1 MAGRPEKVLFLIG
14 FTLLCL
20 KTVSLPFQ
28 LLQLVLGKNA
38 YSKISNSITVEWT
51 TVPGATGYLLT
62 AEDGDTIIETT
73 VASSPG
79 TVTGLKA
86 ATLYQITI
94 RSISASGRSQAS
106 SPKQAKTVL
115 AAPVLEVGS
124 PSPDSIFV
132 RWDAVYMAIG
142 FSVSVMR
149 ANGLG
154 RIWKENTTNT
164 SLTFSSLE
172 AGTLYTIKAY
182 AWNANGI
189 PGDDSTC
196 NLRTSPRAPA
206 NIEVF
211 FDSGSLKASVSWTPT
226 EGAFNYTVMA
236 SSDSSQRSCSTA
248 LSSCSISALQCGTEY
263 LISVSAS
270 NDAGSSR
277 SSAGTLKTVACAP
290 GRVTI
295 QEDPPGHLSVAWS
308 NVELGDYYV
317 AFVKSDDG
325 LEVHCNTSLTQCHFL
340 SECGFTYFISVFAYN
355 KAGQSPLGDVF
366 NYTTAPCCPS
376 DISAVLVSSDRME
389 IAWSPVRGAELYE
402 TKATAGFSV
411 VECNDT
417 APACTLSALDCD
429 TKYNITVYSFSE
441 VRGSNLSC
449 SSQYITTAPCSP
461 EIKNI
466 SKDAF
471 STINVHWQSA
481 NEGAT
486 YTVTAQG
493 KKGLF
498 QCSSTGETCMIGGL
512 PCGSVFSVTAVAET
526 QVGKSLPS
534 YSVPLE
540 TVPCCPAGLT
550 VAQVTQSIINVS
562 WTIGTVAQ
570 TYVTVLESHIGLSKC
585 HTHQNHC
592 LLGCIACGINYT
604 VALKAISPTGLTAD
618 CAYQSYSS
626 SACCPLGVKLYRLGP
641 NGIRIHWQA
650 SRGSANY
657 STDLYGSK
665 GIFTCV
671 PRAGLSFCD
680 VTDIPCGDVYTV
692 MVSPVAETGLKLTF
706 CPKKIYSV
714 IYRGKKN
721 DTVSPR
727 ARSSVSSAAEKF
739 KMSCGEDSTE
749 ERSRKSPGRPP
760 VSQLTVRACK
770 HKSSA

>member
-1 MAGRPEKVLFLIG
+1 MAGRPEKRSALMG
-14 FTLLCL
+14 FALLCL
-20 KTVSLPFQ
+20 KM
-28 LLQLVLGKNA
+28 VLSSKTAPEIPTIDQA

-51 TVPGATGYLLT
+51 AVPGATSYLLT
-62 AEDGDTIIETT
+62 AEDGDTVIETV

-86 ATLYQITI
+86 ATLYRVTI
-94 RSISASGRSQAS
+94 RSISASGQSQAS

-115 AAPVLEVGS
+115 AAPILEVGS
-124 PSPDSIFV
+124 PSPDSILV
-132 RWDAVYMAIG
+132 RWGAVYMAIG

-164 SLTFSSLE
+164 SLTFSSLD

-196 NLRTSPRAPA
+196 NQRTSPRAPA
-206 NIEVF
+206 NIQVL
-211 FDSGSLKASVSWTPT
+211 FDSGALKASVSWTPT

-236 SSDSSQRSCSTA
+236 SSESSQRSCSTA
-248 LSSCSISALQCGTEY
+248 LSSCSLSSLQCGTEY

-277 SSAGTLKTVACAP
+277 SSSASTLKTVACAP

-295 QEDPPGHLSVAWS
+295 QEAPPGHLSVAWS

-325 LEVHCNTSLTQCHFL
+325 LEVHCNTSLTRCHFL

-355 KAGQSPLGDVF
+355 TAGQSPLGEVF

-376 DISAVLVSSDRME
+376 DINAVLVSSDRVE

-402 TKATAGFSV
+402 TKAIAGYSV

-441 VRGSNLSC
+441 IRGSNLSC
-449 SSQYITTAPCSP
+449 SSHYVTTAPCSP

-471 STINVHWQSA
+471 STINVHWRST

-498 QCSSTGETCMIGGL
+498 QCSSTGETCVIGGL
-512 PCGSVFSVTAVAET
+512 PCGSVFSVSAVAET
-526 QVGKSLPS
+526 QAGKSLPS

-540 TVPCCPAGLT
+540 T
-550 VAQVTQSIINVS
+550 AQVTQSIINVS
-562 WTIGTVAQ
+562 WTIGTAAQ
-570 TYVTVLESHIGLSKC
+570 TYVTVLESHAGQSKC
-585 HTHQNHC
+585 HTRQNHC

-618 CAYQSYSS
+618 CAYQS
-626 SACCPLGVKLYRLGP
+626 ACCPLGVKLYRLGP
-641 NGIRIHWQA
+641 NGIRIYWQA

-657 STDLYGSK
+657 STDLHGSK

-671 PRAGLSFCD
+671 PSAGLSFCD

-706 CPKKIYSV
+706 CPKKIYS
-714 IYRGKKN
+714 G
-721 DTVSPR
+721 
-727 ARSSVSSAAEKF
+727 
-739 KMSCGEDSTE
+739 
-749 ERSRKSPGRPP
+749 
-760 VSQLTVRACK
+760 
-770 HKSSA
+770 KSSYDL

>member
-1 MAGRPEKVLFLIG
+1 SVPEIP
-14 FTLLCL
+14 TID
-20 KTVSLPFQ
+20 Q
-28 LLQLVLGKNA
+28 A
-38 YSKISNSITVEWT
+38 YSKLSNSITVEWT
-51 TVPGATGYLLT
+51 AVPGATRYLLT
-62 AEDGDTIIETT
+62 AEDGDTVIETM

-86 ATLYQITI
+86 ATLYRITVS
-94 RSISASGRSQAS
+94 SISASGQTQAS

-115 AAPVLEVGS
+115 AAPILEVGS
-124 PSPDSIFV
+124 PSPDSILV

-164 SLTFSSLE
+164 SLTFSSLD

-196 NLRTSPRAPA
+196 NQRT
-206 NIEVF
+206 
-211 FDSGSLKASVSWTPT
+211 
-226 EGAFNYTVMA
+226 M
-236 SSDSSQRSCSTA
+236 
-248 LSSCSISALQCGTEY
+248 
-263 LISVSAS
+263 
-270 NDAGSSR
+270 
-277 SSAGTLKTVACAP
+277 ACAP

-295 QEDPPGHLSVAWS
+295 QEAPPGHLSVAWS

-355 KAGQSPLGDVF
+355 TAGQSPLGDVF

-376 DISAVLVSSDRME
+376 DISAVLVSSDRVE
-389 IAWSPVRGAELYE
+389 IVWSPVRGAELYE
-402 TKATAGFSV
+402 TKAIAGYSV

-441 VRGSNLSC
+441 IRGSNLSC
-449 SSQYITTAPCSP
+449 SSHYVTTAPCSP

-471 STINVHWQSA
+471 STINVHWRST

-512 PCGSVFSVTAVAET
+512 PCGSIFSVSAVAET
-526 QVGKSLPS
+526 QAGKSLPS

-540 TVPCCPAGLT
+540 TVPCCPVGLT
-550 VAQVTQSIINVS
+550 AVQVTQSIINVS

-570 TYVTVLESHIGLSKC
+570 TYVTVLESHVGQSKC

-592 LLGCIACGINYT
+592 LLGCITCGINYT

-641 NGIRIHWQA
+641 NGIRIYWQA

-657 STDLYGSK
+657 STDLHGSK

-671 PRAGLSFCD
+671 PSAGLSFCD

-706 CPKKIYSV
+706 CPKKIYS
-714 IYRGKKN
+714 G
-721 DTVSPR
+721 
-727 ARSSVSSAAEKF
+727 
-739 KMSCGEDSTE
+739 
-749 ERSRKSPGRPP
+749 
-760 VSQLTVRACK
+760 
-770 HKSSA
+770 KSSYDL

>member
-1 MAGRPEKVLFLIG
+1 MAGRLEKCSSLMG
-14 FTLLCL
+14 FALLCL
-20 KTVSLPFQ
+20 KMVTSSKTAPEIPTIDQ
-28 LLQLVLGKNA
+28 A
-38 YSKISNSITVEWT
+38 YSKLSNSITVEWT
-51 TVPGATGYLLT
+51 AVPGATSYLLT
-62 AEDGDTIIETT
+62 AEDGDTVIETT

-86 ATLYQITI
+86 ATLYRITI
-94 RSISASGRSQAS
+94 RSISASGQSQAS

-124 PSPDSIFV
+124 PSPDSILV

-164 SLTFSSLE
+164 SLTFSSLD

-182 AWNANGI
+182 AWNANGV

-196 NLRTSPRAPA
+196 NQRT
-206 NIEVF
+206 
-211 FDSGSLKASVSWTPT
+211 
-226 EGAFNYTVMA
+226 M
-236 SSDSSQRSCSTA
+236 
-248 LSSCSISALQCGTEY
+248 
-263 LISVSAS
+263 
-270 NDAGSSR
+270 
-277 SSAGTLKTVACAP
+277 ACAP

-295 QEDPPGHLSVAWS
+295 QEAPPGHLSVAWS

-325 LEVHCNTSLTQCHFL
+325 LEVHCNTSLTRCHFL

-355 KAGQSPLGDVF
+355 TAGQSPLGDVF

-376 DISAVLVSSDRME
+376 DISAVLVSSDRVE

-402 TKATAGFSV
+402 TKAIAGYSV

-441 VRGSNLSC
+441 IRGSNLSC
-449 SSQYITTAPCSP
+449 SSHYITTAPCSP
-461 EIKNI
+461 EIKHI

-471 STINVHWQSA
+471 STINVHWRST

-498 QCSSTGETCMIGGL
+498 QCSSTGETCIIGGL
-512 PCGSVFSVTAVAET
+512 PCGSVFSVSAVAET
-526 QVGKSLPS
+526 QAGKSLPS

-540 TVPCCPAGLT
+540 TVPCCPVGLT
-550 VAQVTQSIINVS
+550 AVQVTQSIINVS

-570 TYVTVLESHIGLSKC
+570 TYVTVLESQMGQSKC

-641 NGIRIHWQA
+641 NGIRIYWQA

-657 STDLYGSK
+657 STDLHGSK

-671 PRAGLSFCD
+671 PSAGLSFCD

-714 IYRGKKN
+714 TCSGSTLGMVIYRGKRD

-727 ARSSVSSAAEKF
+727 
-739 KMSCGEDSTE
+739 
-749 ERSRKSPGRPP
+749 
-760 VSQLTVRACK
+760 
-770 HKSSA
+770 

>member
-1 MAGRPEKVLFLIG
+1 MPVISSKTAPEIP
-14 FTLLCL
+14 TID
-20 KTVSLPFQ
+20 Q
-28 LLQLVLGKNA
+28 A
-38 YSKISNSITVEWT
+38 YSKISNSITVEWA
-51 TVPGATGYLLT
+51 TVPGATSYLLT
-62 AEDGDTIIETT
+62 AEDGDTVIETM

-86 ATLYQITI
+86 ATLYQITL
-94 RSISASGRSQAS
+94 RSVSASGRSQAS

-115 AAPVLEVGS
+115 AAPTLEVSS
-124 PSPDSIFV
+124 PSPDSILV
-132 RWDAVYMAIG
+132 RWGAVYMAIG
-142 FSVSVMR
+142 FSVSLMR

-164 SLTFSSLE
+164 SLTFSSLD

-196 NLRTSPRAPA
+196 NQRTSPRAPA
-206 NIEVF
+206 NIQVL
-211 FDSGSLKASVSWTPT
+211 FDSGALKVSVSWTPA
-226 EGAFNYTVMA
+226 EGASNYTVMA
-236 SSDSSQRSCSTA
+236 SSGSFQRSCSTP
-248 LSSCSISALQCGTEY
+248 LSSCSITSLQCGTEY

-270 NDAGSSR
+270 NDAGSSKS
-277 SSAGTLKTVACAP
+277 SSAETLKTVACAP

-308 NVELGDYYV
+308 SVDLGDYYV

-325 LEVHCNTSLTQCHFL
+325 LEVHCNTSLTQCDFL

-376 DISAVLVSSDRME
+376 DISPVLVFSDRVE

-402 TKATAGFSV
+402 TKAVAGCSV

-417 APACTLSALDCD
+417 APACTLSALNCD

-449 SSQYITTAPCSP
+449 PSRFITTAPCSP

-466 SKDAF
+466 SKAAF
-471 STINVHWQSA
+471 SMVNVHWRST

-498 QCSSTGETCMIGGL
+498 QCSSTGETCTMGDL
-512 PCGSVFSVTAVAET
+512 PCGSMFSVTAVAET
-526 QVGKSLPS
+526 QAGKSLPS

-540 TVPCCPAGLT
+540 TAPCCPSGLT
-550 VAQVTQSIINVS
+550 AAQVTQSVINVS
-562 WTIGTVAQ
+562 WTIGAAAQ
-570 TYVTVLESHIGLSKC
+570 TYVTVLASHIGQSKC
-585 HTHQNHC
+585 HTRQNHC
-592 LLGCIACGINYT
+592 LLGCVACGINYT
-604 VALKAISPTGLTAD
+604 VALKAISATGLTAD
-618 CAYQSYSS
+618 CAYQGYSS

-641 NGIRIHWQA
+641 NGIRIYWQA

-665 GIFTCV
+665 GIFTCA

-680 VTDIPCGDVYTV
+680 ITDIPCGDVYTV
-692 MVSPVAETGLKLTF
+692 MVSPVSETGLKLTF
-706 CPKKIYSV
+706 CPKKIYS
-714 IYRGKKN
+714 G
-721 DTVSPR
+721 
-727 ARSSVSSAAEKF
+727 
-739 KMSCGEDSTE
+739 
-749 ERSRKSPGRPP
+749 
-760 VSQLTVRACK
+760 
-770 HKSSA
+770 KSSYDP

>member
-20 KTVSLPFQ
+20 KTVISSTTAPEIPTIDQ
-28 LLQLVLGKNA
+28 A

-196 NLRTSPRAPA
+196 NLRT
-206 NIEVF
+206 
-211 FDSGSLKASVSWTPT
+211 
-226 EGAFNYTVMA
+226 M
-236 SSDSSQRSCSTA
+236 
-248 LSSCSISALQCGTEY
+248 
-263 LISVSAS
+263 
-270 NDAGSSR
+270 
-277 SSAGTLKTVACAP
+277 ACAP

-714 IYRGKKN
+714 TCSGSTLGMVIYRGKKN

-727 ARSSVSSAAEKF
+727 
-739 KMSCGEDSTE
+739 
-749 ERSRKSPGRPP
+749 
-760 VSQLTVRACK
+760 
-770 HKSSA
+770 

>member
-1 MAGRPEKVLFLIG
+1 MAVSPEQCLSLIG
-14 FTLLCL
+14 LTLLCL
-20 KTVSLPFQ
+20 KMVISSKTAPEIPTIDQ
-28 LLQLVLGKNA
+28 A

-51 TVPGATGYLLT
+51 TVPGATSYLLT
-62 AEDGDTIIETT
+62 AEDGDTLIETT

-86 ATLYQITI
+86 ATVYQITV

-115 AAPVLEVGS
+115 AAPVLEVSS
-124 PSPDSIFV
+124 PSPDSILV

-164 SLTFSSLE
+164 SLTFSSLD

-196 NLRTSPRAPA
+196 NQRTSPRAPA
-206 NIEVF
+206 NIQVF
-211 FDSGSLKASVSWTPT
+211 FDSGALKASVSWTPA
-226 EGAFNYTVMA
+226 EGAFNYTVLAA
-236 SSDSSQRSCSTA
+236 SESSQRSCSTA
-248 LSSCSISALQCGTEY
+248 LSSCSISSLQCGTEY

-277 SSAGTLKTVACAP
+277 SSSAATLKTVACAP

-308 NVELGDYYV
+308 SAELGDYYV

-325 LEVHCNTSLTQCHFL
+325 LEVHCNTSFTRCNFL

-376 DISAVLVSSDRME
+376 DISPVLVSSDRVE

-402 TKATAGFSV
+402 TKAVAGHSV

-429 TKYNITVYSFSE
+429 TKYNVTVSSFSE

-449 SSQYITTAPCSP
+449 SSHFITTAPCRP
-461 EIKNI
+461 EIKTI
-466 SKDAF
+466 SKDA
-471 STINVHWQSA
+471 SSMIHVHWRSI

-498 QCSSTGETCMIGGL
+498 QCRSTEETCMMGGL
-512 PCGSVFSVTAVAET
+512 PCGSTFSVTAVAET
-526 QVGKSLPS
+526 QAGKSLPS

-550 VAQVTQSIINVS
+550 AAQVTQSIINVS
-562 WTIGTVAQ
+562 WTVGAVAQ
-570 TYVTVLESHIGLSKC
+570 TYVTVLESHIGQSKC

-592 LLGCIACGINYT
+592 LLGCVACGVNYT
-604 VALKAISPTGLTAD
+604 VALKAVSPTGLTAD
-618 CAYQSYSS
+618 CASQSYSS

-641 NGIRIHWQA
+641 NGIRIYWQA

-665 GIFTCV
+665 GIFTCA

-680 VTDIPCGDVYTV
+680 ITDIPCGDVYTV
-692 MVSPVAETGLKLTF
+692 MVSPVAETGLKLSF

-714 IYRGKKN
+714 TCSGSTLGMVIYRGKRN
-721 DTVSPR
+721 DTAASPR
-727 ARSSVSSAAEKF
+727 
-739 KMSCGEDSTE
+739 
-749 ERSRKSPGRPP
+749 
-760 VSQLTVRACK
+760 
-770 HKSSA
+770 

>member
-1 MAGRPEKVLFLIG
+1 MVFPDSFFLFSLCSTCPCQSPVSLVTGKRWRSPKERQLPEFVSSFAATPLQLSVLRLWEPNRTQLTAVCLCCVRAAANKMTGRPEKCLSLIR

-20 KTVSLPFQ
+20 KMAISSKTAPEIPTIDQ
-28 LLQLVLGKNA
+28 A

-51 TVPGATGYLLT
+51 TVPGATSYLLT

-73 VASSPG
+73 VANSPG

-115 AAPVLEVGS
+115 AAPVLEVSS
-124 PSPDSIFV
+124 PSPDSILV
-132 RWDAVYMAIG
+132 SWDAVYMAIG

-164 SLTFSSLE
+164 SLTFSSLD

-189 PGDDSTC
+189 PGDDSTR
-196 NLRTSPRAPA
+196 NQRT
-206 NIEVF
+206 I
-211 FDSGSLKASVSWTPT
+211 
-226 EGAFNYTVMA
+226 
-236 SSDSSQRSCSTA
+236 
-248 LSSCSISALQCGTEY
+248 
-263 LISVSAS
+263 
-270 NDAGSSR
+270 
-277 SSAGTLKTVACAP
+277 ACAP
-290 GRVTI
+290 GKVMI
-295 QEDPPGHLSVAWS
+295 QEEPPGHLSVAWS

-325 LEVHCNTSLTQCHFL
+325 LEVHCNTSLTQCNFL

-376 DISAVLVSSDRME
+376 DISPVLVSSDRVE

-402 TKATAGFSV
+402 TKAIAGYSV
-411 VECNDT
+411 VACNDT

-429 TKYNITVYSFSE
+429 TKYNVTVYSFSE

-449 SSQYITTAPCSP
+449 SSHFITTAPCSP

-471 STINVHWQSA
+471 SMINVHWRST

-498 QCSSTGETCMIGGL
+498 QCSSTGETCRMGGL
-512 PCGSVFSVTAVAET
+512 PCGAMFSVTAVAET
-526 QVGKSLPS
+526 QAGKSLPS

-540 TVPCCPAGLT
+540 TVPCCPSGLT
-550 VAQVTQSIINVS
+550 AAQVTQSIINVS
-562 WTIGTVAQ
+562 WTIGAVAQ
-570 TYVTVLESHIGLSKC
+570 TYVTVLESYLGQSKC

-592 LLGCIACGINYT
+592 LLGCITCGVNYT

-641 NGIRIHWQA
+641 NGIRIYWQA

-665 GIFTCV
+665 GIFTCA
-671 PRAGLSFCD
+671 PHAGLSFCD
-680 VTDIPCGDVYTV
+680 ITNIPCGDVYTV

-706 CPKKIYSV
+706 CPKKVYSVTCSGSTLGMV
-714 IYRGKKN
+714 IYRGKRN
-721 DTVSPR
+721 DTASPR
-727 ARSSVSSAAEKF
+727 
-739 KMSCGEDSTE
+739 
-749 ERSRKSPGRPP
+749 
-760 VSQLTVRACK
+760 
-770 HKSSA
+770 

>member
-1 MAGRPEKVLFLIG
+1 MAGALVKFLSVLGFSLI
-14 FTLLCL
+14 CL
-20 KTVSLPFQ
+20 KMVASTKTAPEIPTIDQ
-28 LLQLVLGKNA
+28 A
-38 YSKISNSITVEWT
+38 YSKISNSITVEWAA
-51 TVPGATGYLLT
+51 VPGATSYLLT
-62 AEDGDTIIETT
+62 AKDGNTVIETT
-73 VASSPG
+73 VANSPG

-86 ATLYQITI
+86 ATLYQITV
-94 RSISASGRSQAS
+94 RSISPAGRSQAS
-106 SPKQAKTVL
+106 PPKQAKTVL
-115 AAPVLEVGS
+115 AAPILQVSS
-124 PSPDSIFV
+124 PSSDSILV
-132 RWDAVYMAIG
+132 QWEAVHMAIG
-142 FSVSVMR
+142 FSVSIMQ

-164 SLTFSSLE
+164 SLTFTSLD

-182 AWNANGI
+182 AWNANGT

-196 NLRTSPRAPA
+196 NQRTSPGTPA
-206 NIEVF
+206 NIQVS
-211 FDSGSLKASVSWTPT
+211 FDSGALKASVSWAPT

-236 SSDSSQRSCSTA
+236 LSDSSRLSCSTTF
-248 LSSCSISALQCGTEY
+248 SSCTIYSLQCGTKY

-277 SSAGTLKTVACAP
+277 STSAVTLKTVACAP
-290 GRVTI
+290 GRVAI

-308 NVELGDYYV
+308 NVDLGDYYV

-325 LEVHCNTSLTQCHFL
+325 LEVHCNTSLTQCNFL

-376 DISAVLVSSDRME
+376 DINPVLVSSDRVE
-389 IAWSPVRGAELYE
+389 IVWSPVRGAELYE
-402 TKATAGFSV
+402 TKAVDGFNV

-417 APACTLSALDCD
+417 APACTLSALECD

-441 VRGSNLSC
+441 VRGSNTSC
-449 SSQYITTAPCSP
+449 TSQFITTAPCSP

-466 SKDAF
+466 SKDDF
-471 STINVHWQSA
+471 SMINVRWRST
-481 NEGAT
+481 NDEAT

-493 KKGLF
+493 EKGLH
-498 QCSSTGETCMIGGL
+498 QCSSTGESCTLGGL
-512 PCGSVFSVTAVAET
+512 PCGSVFFVTAVAET
-526 QVGKSLPS
+526 PAGRSLPS

-540 TVPCCPAGLT
+540 TAPCCSASLT
-550 VAQVTQSIINVS
+550 VTQVTQSVINVS
-562 WTIGTVAQ
+562 WTVGTGAL
-570 TYVTVLESHIGLSKC
+570 TYVTVLQSHTGQSKC

-592 LLGCIACGINYT
+592 LLGCITCGINYT
-604 VALKAISPTGLTAD
+604 VAVKAVSATGLTAD

-657 STDLYGSK
+657 STDLHGSK
-665 GIFTCV
+665 GIFTCA
-671 PRAGLSFCD
+671 PSAGLSFCD
-680 VTDIPCGDVYTV
+680 VTEIPCGDVYTV

-714 IYRGKKN
+714 TCSGSTLGMVIYRGKRN
-721 DTVSPR
+721 V
-727 ARSSVSSAAEKF
+727 E
-739 KMSCGEDSTE
+739 
-749 ERSRKSPGRPP
+749 
-760 VSQLTVRACK
+760 
-770 HKSSA
+770 

>member
-1 MAGRPEKVLFLIG
+1 SVPEIP
-14 FTLLCL
+14 TID
-20 KTVSLPFQ
+20 Q
-28 LLQLVLGKNA
+28 A
-38 YSKISNSITVEWT
+38 YSKLSNSITVEWT
-51 TVPGATGYLLT
+51 AVPGATRYLLT
-62 AEDGDTIIETT
+62 AEDGDTVIETM

-86 ATLYQITI
+86 ATLYRITVS
-94 RSISASGRSQAS
+94 SISASGQTQAS

-115 AAPVLEVGS
+115 AAPILEVGS
-124 PSPDSIFV
+124 PSPDSILV

-164 SLTFSSLE
+164 SLTFSSLD

-196 NLRTSPRAPA
+196 NQRTSPRAPA
-206 NIEVF
+206 NIQVL
-211 FDSGSLKASVSWTPT
+211 FDSGALKASVSWTPT

-236 SSDSSQRSCSTA
+236 SSESSQRSCITA
-248 LSSCSISALQCGTEY
+248 LSSCSISSLQCGTEY

-277 SSAGTLKTVACAP
+277 SSSAATLKTVACAP

-295 QEDPPGHLSVAWS
+295 QEAPPGHLSVAWS

-355 KAGQSPLGDVF
+355 TAGQSPLGDVF

-376 DISAVLVSSDRME
+376 DISAVLVSSDRVE
-389 IAWSPVRGAELYE
+389 IVWSPVRGAELYE
-402 TKATAGFSV
+402 TKAIAGYSV

-441 VRGSNLSC
+441 IRGSNLSC
-449 SSQYITTAPCSP
+449 SSHYVTTAPCSP

-471 STINVHWQSA
+471 STINVHWRST

-512 PCGSVFSVTAVAET
+512 PCGSIFSVSAVAET
-526 QVGKSLPS
+526 QAGKSLPS

-540 TVPCCPAGLT
+540 TVPCCPVGLT
-550 VAQVTQSIINVS
+550 AVQVTQSIINVS

-570 TYVTVLESHIGLSKC
+570 TYVTVLESHVGQSKC

-592 LLGCIACGINYT
+592 LLGCITCGINYT

-641 NGIRIHWQA
+641 NGIRIYWQA

-657 STDLYGSK
+657 STDLHGSK

-671 PRAGLSFCD
+671 PSAGLSFCD

-706 CPKKIYSV
+706 CPKKIYS
-714 IYRGKKN
+714 G
-721 DTVSPR
+721 
-727 ARSSVSSAAEKF
+727 
-739 KMSCGEDSTE
+739 
-749 ERSRKSPGRPP
+749 
-760 VSQLTVRACK
+760 
-770 HKSSA
+770 KSSYDL